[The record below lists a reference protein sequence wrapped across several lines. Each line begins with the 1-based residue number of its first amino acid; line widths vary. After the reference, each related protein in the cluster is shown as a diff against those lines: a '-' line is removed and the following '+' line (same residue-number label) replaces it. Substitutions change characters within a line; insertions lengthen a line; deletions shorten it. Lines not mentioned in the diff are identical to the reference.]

1 MKEENM
7 AVRFIVVGF
16 GFMGQTHAGNILKHP
31 GAELAAIVDPY
42 PPTDRL
48 ATIRGNKN
56 TVTITASDVKEIP
69 HYTSMEEAFRKV
81 KADAVI
87 IALPT
92 LLHYSS
98 VMYCLEQGFHVLVE
112 KPFAVKLDECKK
124 MVQEAKKRERLLG
137 VGYVVRCMR
146 EYMILQDYIRE
157 GTFGKAELI
166 MFSRI
171 TGVPAW
177 GNWKDPEFIKASGG
191 ALFDLF
197 SHDADITRFCL
208 GEPSEILPDKILSR
222 KFNGNMISAIF
233 RYPGCDVRIDSGF
246 VPPSPY
252 PFNRSYSAFFEKGT
266 LLCEGTTL
274 KFITSEG
281 IEQIDLADDKPY
293 YRELANFIT
302 AIETGDA
309 SNVCTGEDAAHS
321 IACCSAIAQMLE
333 AK

>member
-1 MKEENM
+1 MS
-7 AVRFIVVGF
+7 VRFIVVGF

-69 HYTSMEEAFRKV
+69 HYPSMEEAFRKV

-98 VMYCLEQGFHVLVE
+98 VMYCLEQGFHVMVE
-112 KPFAVKLDECKK
+112 KPFAIKEEECRK
-124 MVQEAKKRERLLG
+124 MVQEAAKRERLLA
-137 VGYVVRCMR
+137 VGYVVRCMK
-146 EYMILQDYIRE
+146 EYMILKNYIEE
-157 GTFGKAELI
+157 GTYGKPEFI

-208 GEPSEILPDKILSR
+208 GEPSGILPDKIVSR
-222 KFNGNMISAIF
+222 KFNGNMVSAIF
-233 RYPGCDVRIDSGF
+233 RYPTCDVRIDSGF
-246 VPPSPY
+246 VTPSPY
-252 PFNRSYSAFFEKGT
+252 PFNRHFSAFFEKGT

-274 KFITSEG
+274 QFITQEG
-281 IEQIDLADDKPY
+281 IKQIDLADDNPY
-293 YRELANFIT
+293 YTELTNFIT
-302 AIETGDA
+302 ALESGDH
-309 SNVCTGEDAAHS
+309 SIVCTGADAAHS
-321 IACCSAIAQMLE
+321 IACCNLIAKKLE
-333 AK
+333 EESR

>member
-1 MKEENM
+1 MS
-7 AVRFIVVGF
+7 VRFIVVGF

-56 TVTITASDVKEIP
+56 TVTITAADVKEIP
-69 HYTSMEEAFRKV
+69 HYSSMEEAFRKV

-112 KPFAVKLDECKK
+112 KPFAIKVDECEK
-124 MVQEAKKRERLLG
+124 MVQEAEKRKKLLA
-137 VGYVVRCMR
+137 VGYVVRCMK
-146 EYMILQDYIRE
+146 EYMILRDYIKE
-157 GTFGKAELI
+157 GFYGKPEFI

-208 GEPSEILPDKILSR
+208 GEPSEILPDKIVSR
-222 KFNGNMISAIF
+222 KFNGNMVSAIF
-233 RYPGCDVRIDSGF
+233 RYPSCDVRIDSGF
-246 VPPSPY
+246 VTPSPY
-252 PFNRSYSAFFEKGT
+252 PFNRHFSAFFEKGT
-266 LLCEGTTL
+266 LLCEGSTL
-274 KFITSEG
+274 KFITPEG
-281 IEQIDLADDKPY
+281 IKQIDLTDDNPY
-293 YRELANFIT
+293 YTELANFI
-302 AIETGDA
+302 AALEKNDYSG
-309 SNVCTGEDAAHS
+309 VCTGADAAHS
-321 IACCSAIAQMLE
+321 IECCNYIANKLE
-333 AK
+333 EE